1 MDSNG
6 AQKLRALRDHV
17 ERHRARHLDLLDR
30 YVATRGVSATG
41 EGVEQAARFAA
52 ELLARVGLDAR
63 VHAGTRHPLVI
74 ARSPRRAGRR
84 TVLVYGHYD
93 VQPAGPREAWHSDPF
108 RAVVRDGRIYG
119 RGTADNKAQHLA
131 HVLAIEALT
140 ELDGAPP
147 CDMVV
152 LLDGE
157 EEIGSPSL
165 DADVLRHRDELRA
178 DLALWSDGPVGD
190 PARPQVTYGVRGI
203 VLFELRARGAK
214 RPLHSGNWG
223 GVAPDPATQ
232 LVALLASM
240 RDADGAIAVDGFLD
254 GVEPPSAEEAALLA
268 RFDRSAAAAMEEIG
282 VTRLAPPASR
292 GIAERLSHH
301 PTLTI
306 NALRTDGGA
315 AGARPVIPADAI
327 AECDARLVRGQRTA
341 HVIACLQRHVA
352 RVAPDVQLTVS
363 GTMEP
368 ALTPLGSPYGAP
380 IRAGVARATGIEPAV
395 VPALGGALPLAPL
408 VDTLGLPCF
417 GIPLANPDAGNH
429 GPNENIELD
438 RFLDGIVTAATVL
451 REMAAWTQP

>member
-6 AQKLRALRDHV
+6 AQKLGALRDHV
-17 ERHRARHLDLLDR
+17 ARNRARHLDLLDR

-41 EGVEQAARFAA
+41 EGVERAARFAA
-52 ELLARVGLDAR
+52 ELLARAGLDAT
-63 VHAGTRHPLVI
+63 VHAGARSPLVI

-108 RAVVRDGRIYG
+108 RAVVRDGRLYG

-147 CDMVV
+147 CDMIV

-165 DADVLRHRDELRA
+165 DADVRRHREELRA
-178 DLALWSDGPVGD
+178 DLALWSDGPVAD
-190 PARPQVTYGVRGI
+190 PARPQVTYGVRGV
-203 VLFELRARGAK
+203 VLFELRARGAA

-223 GVAPDPATQ
+223 GVAPDPAAR

-240 RDADGAIAVDGFLD
+240 RDASGAIAVEGFLD

-268 RFDRSAAAAMEEIG
+268 RFDRPAAAAMAEIG
-282 VTRLAPPASR
+282 APRLAPPEGR

-306 NALRTDGGA
+306 NALRTGG
-315 AGARPVIPADAI
+315 GARPVIPAEAV
-327 AECDARLVRGQRTA
+327 AECDARLVRGQRSE
-341 HVIACLQRHVA
+341 HVVACLRRHVA
-352 RVAPDVQLTVS
+352 RVAPDVELTVS

-368 ALTPLGSPYGAP
+368 ALTPLDSPWGAP

-408 VDTLGLPCF
+408 VGTLGLPCF

-429 GPNENIELD
+429 GPDENIELD
-438 RFLDGIVTAATVL
+438 RFLGGIVTVATVL
-451 REMAAWTQP
+451 REVAAWTP